1 MSFHFYVATISQR
14 FASECENILFI
25 SYKNR
30 QLLVALLRGNF
41 YLKPGDDSIQL
52 ITRDSMYRYYYTIY
66 FASSSSRASFF
77 SISESNKTKKNIGLF
92 RSHSWEVSIIYDEA
106 RAFLTNNVNEYRVT
120 QFDISLV

>member
-1 MSFHFYVATISQR
+1 MSYHFYVATISQR

-30 QLLVALLRGNF
+30 QLLAALLRGNF

-92 RSHSWEVSIIYDEA
+92 RSHSWEDSIIYDEA
-106 RAFLTNNVNEYRVT
+106 RAFVTNNVNEYRVT